1 MTLQYFIVFLKI
13 FQLSTPKSTNKTS
26 AKRKQAD
33 QARKTRSGANRG
45 NFWGEKHCKSSIILP
60 AFLVLSEQRVQY
72 HGSSSCVKM
81 SSKLFL
87 EGETCT
93 SFELWLA
100 FGISKSSILV
110 QADSVGPQTVKQ
122 LDEAKPTNPTHLESW
137 QILSMETSPQA
148 GRKQRNCGLILE
160 SPNESFADDFTRN
173 ICLASLPKS
182 INQSLV
188 LCYEPGRCAVGKL
201 WHSCWS
207 KQTDPWD
214 HEGCDRISRI
224 PLTQRHFFSI
234 PVCWIQACFHNIT
247 TLAWIFTAVRNAIKT
262 SHNPCKPCS
271 HNLTK
276 KNPEKKDQA
285 TGGAWLHSW
294 NYHPLSCLAASC
306 FNHGTDW
313 KRFLASMNMRW
324 FKDGRNPLGFLM
336 RVSFSQGLVVPNHCL
351 KFKA

>member
-45 NFWGEKHCKSSIILP
+45 SFWGEKHCKSSIILP

-122 LDEAKPTNPTHLESW
+122 LDEAKPTNPHTWSPDRFCPWRQVPKQAENNETVAWYWNPQMSHLLMTSQEIFVLLACLNQSINHWCFATSQGDVLES
-137 QILSMETSPQA
+137 
-148 GRKQRNCGLILE
+148 CGTHAEASKLIHEIMKHAIESLE
-160 SPNESFADDFTRN
+160 SPWPSA
-173 ICLASLPKS
+173 
-182 INQSLV
+182 
-188 LCYEPGRCAVGKL
+188 
-201 WHSCWS
+201 
-207 KQTDPWD
+207 
-214 HEGCDRISRI
+214 
-224 PLTQRHFFSI
+224 
-234 PVCWIQACFHNIT
+234 
-247 TLAWIFTAVRNAIKT
+247 IF
-262 SHNPCKPCS
+262 
-271 HNLTK
+271 
-276 KNPEKKDQA
+276 
-285 TGGAWLHSW
+285 
-294 NYHPLSCLAASC
+294 
-306 FNHGTDW
+306 
-313 KRFLASMNMRW
+313 
-324 FKDGRNPLGFLM
+324 
-336 RVSFSQGLVVPNHCL
+336 
-351 KFKA
+351 